1 MGAPRATTIGRE
13 NVIAIKQN
21 VTPAIIKLWDV
32 SSPDALI
39 RFGPILLRVSAPL
52 MLSKASLKR
61 LVAIWIHIAE
71 RRIEIRSI
79 KSDSYDKELAKKLPK
94 SIGII
99 AAGKVFGLAAKK
111 IEE

>member
-1 MGAPRATTIGRE
+1 M
-13 NVIAIKQN
+13 
-21 VTPAIIKLWDV
+21 
-32 SSPDALI
+32 
-39 RFGPILLRVSAPL
+39 
-52 MLSKASLKR
+52 
-61 LVAIWIHIAE
+61 HIAE
-71 RRIEIRSI
+71 RRIETRSI